1 MSELSVVI
9 TGGLHG
15 VGASIVE
22 RFAQE
27 QCQISIIANAKTAD
41 MSDIQ
46 SRFSD
51 YRKMGSEVRVI
62 PTNIMDDVAI
72 SQAIQKAAS
81 AHGGAI
87 DVCINAALISQPMT
101 YEETTIDKLDLFYQV
116 NARSSYS
123 MMRAALASLRQS
135 PNPHVLNIAPPINLD
150 PRVMGYRTAYTV
162 TQYFRS
168 MLTISLAN
176 AEEWRGIACNSL
188 WPVKPFSDGGNLGI
202 YQSHIDLNSGLK
214 RMAMFSEAA
223 YGVVTPPADRF
234 NGEFFYDEEILDIL
248 GVSLTQFDVDAHHSL
263 DTNEPNFNT
272 ERVLDAADVL
282 MD

>member
-223 YGVVTPPADRF
+223 YGVVTQPADRF

>member
-15 VGASIVE
+15 VGAGIVD

-62 PTNIMDDVAI
+62 PTNIMDDDAI
-72 SQAIQKAAS
+72 HQSIQKAAS
-81 AHGGAI
+81 SQGGAI
-87 DVCINAALISQPMT
+87 DVCVNAALISHPMT
-101 YEETTIDKLDLFYQV
+101 YDETTIDKLDLFYQV

-123 MMRAALASLRQS
+123 MMRAALTSLRQS

-176 AEEWRGIACNSL
+176 AEEWRGIGCNSL

-202 YQSHIDLNSGLK
+202 YQSHIDINSGLK

-223 YGVVTPPADRF
+223 YGIVTQPADRF

-248 GVSLTQFDVDAHHSL
+248 GVSLSQFDVDDQKSAGL
-263 DTNEPNFNT
+263 NEPNFNT
-272 ERVLDAADVL
+272 ERALDVADAL